1 MNFERNEGGF
11 MVGVSFILRT
21 VYFEAYRINYK
32 VKTISSKG
40 EMKISLNLNV
50 SAKEINKNRFQNTLY
65 YGKVVKNYN
74 YIDEKQCSTYRIR
87 VGGIQCFRLMK

>member
-1 MNFERNEGGF
+1 MAQCIAKNKRSKKCRNVVNGIDIAGVGKNMNFERNEGGF

-50 SAKEINKNRFQNTLY
+50 SAKE
-65 YGKVVKNYN
+65 
-74 YIDEKQCSTYRIR
+74 
-87 VGGIQCFRLMK
+87 MKSKK

>member
-11 MVGVSFILRT
+11 MVGVSFILRI

-32 VKTISSKG
+32 GKTISSKG

-50 SAKEINKNRFQNTLY
+50 SAKE
-65 YGKVVKNYN
+65 
-74 YIDEKQCSTYRIR
+74 
-87 VGGIQCFRLMK
+87 MKSKK

>member
-11 MVGVSFILRT
+11 MVSVSFILRT

-50 SAKEINKNRFQNTLY
+50 SAKE
-65 YGKVVKNYN
+65 
-74 YIDEKQCSTYRIR
+74 
-87 VGGIQCFRLMK
+87 MKSKK

>member
-11 MVGVSFILRT
+11 MMGVSFILRT

-50 SAKEINKNRFQNTLY
+50 SAKE
-65 YGKVVKNYN
+65 
-74 YIDEKQCSTYRIR
+74 
-87 VGGIQCFRLMK
+87 MKSKK

>member
-1 MNFERNEGGF
+1 MNFERNKGGF

-21 VYFEAYRINYK
+21 VYYEAYRINYK

-50 SAKEINKNRFQNTLY
+50 SAKE
-65 YGKVVKNYN
+65 
-74 YIDEKQCSTYRIR
+74 
-87 VGGIQCFRLMK
+87 MKSKK